1 MNSGLAPLKHPN
13 EEQTKY
19 LPLSTCA
26 LQLLSPVPVHT
37 WNRPA
42 VAVSVSFIVKVIHSL
57 VTKHARYRPK
67 AIYVTISC
75 TASAL
80 QNILLHSIVL
90 SHYSCLRY
98 TTKSIYATVSLSPA
112 TKLLYIPFF
121 SPITPAYDRPQKLF
135 MLYIPPFFLSHYFR
149 LHNDTY
155 FLTL

>member
-13 EEQTKY
+13 EEKSKY

-57 VTKHARYRPK
+57 VIKHARYTPK
-67 AIYVTISC
+67 AMYVTISC
-75 TASAL
+75 TVSAL

-90 SHYSCLRY
+90 SHYSYLRY
-98 TTKSIYATVSLSPA
+98 MLLSVSLLQQNCFTFHFSLP
-112 TKLLYIPFF
+112 LLLLTIDHKSCLCFTF
-121 SPITPAYDRPQKLF
+121 LH
-135 MLYIPPFFLSHYFR
+135 FFLSHYFR
-149 LHNDTY
+149 LQNDTY